1 MLILNIVR
9 FILGYVEFTACG
21 GFPERFLNLCR
32 IRGISLWNVR
42 CDGNILSGFADRNS
56 YKKMRAVAKS
66 SGMKMRIEQKTGLSF
81 FLNRHSRRVGLIAGM
96 CIMAAVITILST
108 RLWSIDVTGNTN
120 ISSEEIISAFEKAG
134 VKKGMPTSKINS
146 SEIEYIVQ
154 PMLKGISWVNIN
166 IRGSS
171 ALIEVRET
179 VENEDK
185 TGDGKPSNLVAASD
199 GILVILRPFNGTAEA
214 KTGNAVMK
222 GDLLISGI
230 EQNRDFSVNF
240 CDAEGYAVA
249 KTDKKISSA
258 AKRSIN
264 AEKCVNIKNSYELG
278 FFGLN
283 IPLGKPSGEKIFEL
297 KSEVRINGVTL
308 PLSVTRKSTCETGG
322 YTAEISEN
330 RCMLLALSDYFSKCD
345 GTLKYVKPEKIATEI
360 SVTDNGCI
368 ISGNAVC
375 LENIGKSEL
384 MNIEDSSG
392 QIINRP

>member
-9 FILGYVEFTACG
+9 FLLGYVEFSACG

-42 CDGNILSGFADRNS
+42 CDGNVLSGFADRNS
-56 YKKMRAVAKS
+56 YKKMRAIARS

-96 CIMAAVITILST
+96 CIMAAVITVLST
-108 RLWSIDVTGNTN
+108 RLWSIDVTGNIN
-120 ISSEEIISAFEKAG
+120 VSSEEIISAFEKAG
-134 VKKGMPTSKINS
+134 IKKGMPTAKINP

-179 VENEDK
+179 VENKDK
-185 TGDGKPSNLVAASD
+185 SGDGKPSNIVAAAD
-199 GILVILRPFNGTAEA
+199 GILIILRPFNGTPEI
-214 KTGNAVMK
+214 KTGNAVVK

-230 EQNRDFSVNF
+230 EQNRDLSVNF

-283 IPLGKPSGEKIFEL
+283 IPFGKPSGEKFFTL
-297 KSEVRINGVTL
+297 KREIRINGVTL
-308 PLSVTRKSTCETGG
+308 PMSITRKSTYETGE
-322 YTAEISEN
+322 YSAEISEN

-345 GTLKYVKPEKIATEI
+345 GALKYVEPEKIETKI
-360 SVTDNGCI
+360 SVSENGCI
-368 ISGNAVC
+368 ISGSAVC
-375 LENIGKSEL
+375 LENIGKSEQ
-384 MNIEDSSG
+384 MDIEDLSG
-392 QIINRP
+392 QIINSP